1 MDNMYEQRL
10 ERVCARL
17 SEKGLSQMIVCD
29 PLSIRYLTGVWVE
42 PFERLYALYLHT
54 GGQHRFFL
62 NTLFVVPDTGIPC
75 TWFSDTDDG
84 IAILSGLVDK
94 TADIGIDKNWPAR
107 FLLSLM
113 AHNPS
118 VHYVDSSDCIDSVRA
133 VKDDFERQKMREA
146 SLLNDACMEKISSHI
161 KAGMTELECAEYVR
175 SLYKEA
181 GCRESFSTIV
191 SFGANGADPHH
202 EPDGTVLH
210 PGDGIII
217 DMGCEKDGYCSDM
230 TRTFFCQSADP
241 DYTTIHDIVRTANEA
256 AEKLIRPGVRFCDL
270 DKAARDIISNA
281 GYGEYFT
288 HRLGHSIGMKEHE
301 AGDVSQSNT
310 DEIREGMTFS
320 IEPGIYLPG
329 KFGVRIEDLVLV
341 TADGCEVLNHVDK
354 RWKVIG

>member
-42 PFERLYALYLHT
+42 PFERLYVLYLHT

-113 AHNPS
+113 AHNPG

-210 PGDGIII
+210 PGDGIVI
-217 DMGCEKDGYCSDM
+217 DMGCEKDGYCSDIDRKS
-230 TRTFFCQSADP
+230 TRLNSSHSGESRMPSSA
-241 DYTTIHDIVRTANEA
+241 
-256 AEKLIRPGVRFCDL
+256 
-270 DKAARDIISNA
+270 
-281 GYGEYFT
+281 
-288 HRLGHSIGMKEHE
+288 
-301 AGDVSQSNT
+301 
-310 DEIREGMTFS
+310 
-320 IEPGIYLPG
+320 
-329 KFGVRIEDLVLV
+329 
-341 TADGCEVLNHVDK
+341 
-354 RWKVIG
+354 